1 MNKRITFLLIAIGV
15 SSQVMAQ
22 DEGDALRY
30 SRLTTGGTARTQ
42 AIGGAAGSLGGDIS
56 ATHVNPAGLG
66 FFKTSEVNVSPG
78 FYFRNNSYNY
88 LGEATN
94 ADKSGGLLSNAGIVF
109 GLPNRRTSN
118 SRWKNFAISL
128 DYTRMANF
136 NNKTYIAGVNTTTS
150 YSDRWVETLNNGGS
164 PVSLVEA
171 EDNYPLGASLGYW
184 GFLLNADRDQ
194 NGNPTKY
201 YTVVNPTTGR
211 GIDQQDVVKEKG
223 GLDEFSLG
231 FGGNFNEQFYVG
243 ISLNF
248 PTIHYERNRTFAE
261 DDLSGNNDN
270 DFSFFEH
277 TENLTTDAV
286 GFNSKLGII
295 YAPMP
300 SLRLGLAYHTPTWY
314 NMRDA
319 STATFLVNTENLPAD
334 GQSEHYVTA
343 GYSERDL
350 TDGFPVEYE
359 YSLRTPSRAMASV
372 SYIFGTNEDVKQ
384 QHGFLT
390 ADVEYV
396 NYGGTKFKYNK
407 GAAEDRQISDRLN
420 NVIENAYQGA
430 VNVRVGGEMK
440 FNVFAVR
447 AGFSYYG
454 NPYKS
459 DYADVDASIKK
470 VSGGVGYRNRGF
482 FADLTYVH
490 TLSTK
495 DLYVPYTLNSMPV
508 SAASADLKGGNI
520 VATVGFKF

>member
-1 MNKRITFLLIAIGV
+1 MIAIGV

-88 LGEATN
+88 LGEATD
-94 ADKSGGLLSNAGIVF
+94 ADKSGGLLSNAGVVF
-109 GLPNRRTSN
+109 GLPNRRNPN
-118 SRWKNFAISL
+118 SRWKNFAFSL

-201 YTVVNPTTGR
+201 YTVVNPTNPG

-231 FGGNFNEQFYVG
+231 FGGNFNEQFYMG

-295 YAPMP
+295 YSPMP

-359 YSLRTPSRAMASV
+359 YSLRTPARAMASV

-384 QHGFLT
+384 QHGFVT

-407 GAAEDRQISDRLN
+407 GAEGDRQISDRLN

-454 NPYKS
+454 NPYNS

-495 DLYVPYTLNSMPV
+495 DLYVPYTLSGMPV

>member
-1 MNKRITFLLIAIGV
+1 MNKRIAFLLIAIGV

-30 SRLTTGGTARTQ
+30 SRLAPAGSARTQ

-66 FFKTSEVNVSPG
+66 FFKTSEVNISPG

-88 LGEATN
+88 MGSATD
-94 ADKSGGLLSNAGIVF
+94 ADKSGALLSNAGIVF
-109 GLPNRRTSN
+109 GLPNRRNPN
-118 SRWKNFAISL
+118 SLWKNFAFSL
-128 DYTRMANF
+128 DYSRMANF
-136 NNKTYIAGVNTTTS
+136 NNKTYIAGVNNTTS
-150 YSDRWVETLNNGGS
+150 YSDRWVETLNNGGN
-164 PVSLVEA
+164 PVSLDDA
-171 EDNYPLGASLGYW
+171 EYAYPLGASLGYW
-184 GFLLNADRDQ
+184 GFLLNSDRDPD
-194 NGNPTKY
+194 GNPTNY
-201 YTVVNPTTGR
+201 YTVVNPTNPG

-231 FGGNFNEQFYVG
+231 FGGNFNDQFYMG
-243 ISLNF
+243 ISVNF
-248 PTIHYERNRTFAE
+248 PTIHYERTRTFAE
-261 DDLSGNNDN
+261 DDLSNDNDN

-319 STATFLVNTENLPAD
+319 STASLLLNTENLPAD
-334 GQSEHYVTA
+334 GQSERYVTT
-343 GYSERDL
+343 ENNV

-372 SYIFGTNEDVKQ
+372 SYIFGTSADVKQ
-384 QHGFLT
+384 QHGFIT

-407 GAAEDRQISDRLN
+407 GAAEDQQIADRLN
-420 NVIENAYQGA
+420 NVIDNSYKGA
-430 VNVRVGGEMK
+430 VNLRLGGEMK

-454 NPYKS
+454 NPYNS
-459 DYADVDASIKK
+459 DYSDVDASIKK

-482 FADLTYVH
+482 FADLTYIH
-490 TLSTK
+490 TLPTE
-495 DLYVPYTLNSMPV
+495 DIYVPYTLSEMPV
-508 SAASADLKGGNI
+508 SAASADLKGGN
-520 VATVGFKF
+520 VVMTVGFKF